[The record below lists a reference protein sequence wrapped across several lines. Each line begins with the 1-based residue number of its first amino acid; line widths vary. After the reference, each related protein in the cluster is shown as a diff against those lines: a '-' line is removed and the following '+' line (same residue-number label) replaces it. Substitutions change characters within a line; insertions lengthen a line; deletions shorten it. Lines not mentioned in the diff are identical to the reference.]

1 MTNPDGMAAASQ
13 PVVPSSTAVT
23 EATLMGTRREFRLR
37 QYVEGY
43 KLRGERNPATDARA
57 LGYLQNWVDC
67 YFGGTVD
74 TNLPPLDQLGDEL
87 AANPAGTDP
96 LERLMAWFTAQVHW
110 TVANAGLAVALN
122 FPHHAAGLPDPVD
135 PEIQERLSTS
145 GDRNFTNLSVLV
157 AGARAHLRG
166 DEPVDTD
173 GAVADAAVIG
183 WTCLGMSVWFAGD
196 HTPTRMYR
204 PRVSIDVAVALV
216 RTVVQEM
223 LLDGGASS
231 PR

>member
-1 MTNPDGMAAASQ
+1 VSDPRATIPRFEKRDALIEAALAALAVQGPAKVQ
-13 PVVPSSTAVT
+13 PSEICDELGLSKALVNYHFGGREGLIA
-23 EATLMGTRREFRLR
+23 EAM
-37 QYVEGY
+37 
-43 KLRGERNPATDARA
+43 A
-57 LGYLQNWVDC
+57 LGYER
-67 YFGGTVD
+67 YVD
-74 TNLPPLDQLGDEL
+74 TLW
-87 AANPAGTDP
+87 AAAQAAGTDP

-231 PR
+231 PH